1 MRRPVI
7 QFHRFSVLLLI
18 GILAS
23 CSTDSSG
30 PPNVEPCLEFTTH
43 TLGTSVAGSLAGS
56 DCRSAL
62 KLDSYTDMH
71 RIAIAQ
77 AGTYV
82 FNQASPTLDT
92 FLLLLKADGSLIG
105 ANDDISTSTD
115 SRIKAVLPPGDYVLG
130 ATSYDPN
137 ATGSYTLSSASTTA
151 GVTCEI
157 VFLVPGLTTNQNLEP
172 GDCDGPFLRPN
183 GAPTNGTRIDTYIVQ
198 LAAGAVI
205 NLTMTSTAV
214 DSYLEVYGGNPL
226 VRVAFNDNAA
236 GQNAQLSYTAP
247 IAGPYYIGATSPTVG
262 ATGAYTLQ
270 VQ

>member
-1 MRRPVI
+1 MQRPVV

-23 CSTDSSG
+23 CTDSSG

-43 TLGTSVAGSLAGS
+43 TLGTSVAGSLASS
-56 DCRSAL
+56 DCRSPL
-62 KLDSYTDMH
+62 KSDGYTDMH
-71 RIAIAQ
+71 RVTLAQ
-77 AGTYV
+77 AGTYL

-92 FLLLLKADGSLIG
+92 YLLLLSSDGSLIG
-105 ANDDISTSTD
+105 ANDDILTSTD
-115 SRIKAVLPPGDYVLG
+115 SRIKAVLPAGEYVIG
-130 ATSYDPN
+130 ATSYNAN
-137 ATGSYTLSSASTTA
+137 ATGSYTFSSASTTA

-157 VFLVPGLTTNQNLEP
+157 VFIVPGVTTNQNLEL

-183 GAPTNGTRIDTYIVQ
+183 GAPSNGTRIDTYTIG

-214 DSYLEVYGGNPL
+214 DSYLEIYAGNPL
-226 VRVAFNDNAA
+226 VRVAFNDNAS
-236 GQNAQLSYTAP
+236 GQNAQITYTAP
-247 IAGPYYIGATSPTVG
+247 VTGPYHISATSPTVG